1 MPAARRRRDREE
13 PDVCYMLLLYVTD
26 RPEPGGAESAAA
38 REAIMAFHRE
48 CSERGVLVA
57 SAPLQRPETATT
69 VRVRDGETLNIDG
82 PYAETTEWPGGYFIL
97 DCGDLDEALE
107 LAARCPTAHRGSVEV
122 RPIMEVS

>member
-13 PDVCYMLLLYVTD
+13 PDVRYMLLLYVTD

-48 CSERGVLVA
+48 CSERGLVA

-82 PYAETTEWPGGYFIL
+82 PYAETTEWLGGYFIL